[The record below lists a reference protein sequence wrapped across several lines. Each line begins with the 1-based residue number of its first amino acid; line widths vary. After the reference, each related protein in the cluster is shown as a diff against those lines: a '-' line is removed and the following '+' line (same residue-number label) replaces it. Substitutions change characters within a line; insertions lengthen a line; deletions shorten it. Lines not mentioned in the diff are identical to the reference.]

1 MRAVGRQNGLPV
13 AEPETSDY
21 VSSLLKPIFKFIK
34 LVSNFEE
41 SMAQTVTTFDTQHSG
56 TIHDSQ
62 LDYYGKRLATASS
75 DHTIRVWDVSS
86 ESPQWL
92 AELRGHEGPV
102 WQVCWAHPKYG
113 SMLASCSYDK
123 RAIVWREERAGDW
136 VTIYKYEDH
145 AGSVNGVA
153 FAPWELGLHLAV
165 VSSDGSVS
173 VHTHMPDN
181 TWSKKQFQ
189 AHANGVTSV
198 SWAPASRCSSLSN
211 GPTLQQQSMSVKQ
224 IVTGGCD
231 NQIRVW
237 SLDENTGEWSEA
249 FQLTDGSHTDW
260 VRDVAWKPNVGV
272 PSNVIASG
280 SEDGTVILWTQ
291 ETENAPWKNGG
302 VLNFNAPVWRVSWSI
317 TGTVLAVAS
326 GDNNVALFKET
337 LDGKWE
343 KVSSV
348 LDNGVPNTIP
358 SNTATNGQQAPPATM
373 CT

>member
-231 NQIRVW
+231 NQVGANHCVTRCRVAP
-237 SLDENTGEWSEA
+237 S
-249 FQLTDGSHTDW
+249 
-260 VRDVAWKPNVGV
+260 VRSDVDL
-272 PSNVIASG
+272 SS
-280 SEDGTVILWTQ
+280 S
-291 ETENAPWKNGG
+291 
-302 VLNFNAPVWRVSWSI
+302 
-317 TGTVLAVAS
+317 LAVICIAFGS
-326 GDNNVALFKET
+326 
-337 LDGKWE
+337 
-343 KVSSV
+343 VSCGTKRPLRRGFVIIVGSN
-348 LDNGVPNTIP
+348 LHCLRLSLGLIRSEFGVWTKILG
-358 SNTATNGQQAPPATM
+358 NGQRRSN
-373 CT
+373 